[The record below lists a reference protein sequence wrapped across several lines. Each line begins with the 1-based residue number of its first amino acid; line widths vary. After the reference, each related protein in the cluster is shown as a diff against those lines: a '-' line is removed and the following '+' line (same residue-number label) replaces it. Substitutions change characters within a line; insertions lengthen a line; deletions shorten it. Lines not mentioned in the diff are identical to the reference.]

1 MESWKLWKFDSVFAG
16 CAWLSGREERAA
28 LDCARGF
35 WRGMDGLLRNMGVC
49 SGSSGLAAGPLRLAD
64 PGFSFCWGRP
74 PLLKACRNTW
84 TGSGPGYAAA
94 GSAAGPGFGAGIL
107 CGRRVFSG
115 RLRGSSVEGPDSLL
129 DGASPCGKMPC
140 QLPSFSHGLVLL
152 WLMGSPWFPGCGDQ
166 ISKWTL
172 EFSASVRARSA
183 RVVELS

>member
-1 MESWKLWKFDSVFAG
+1 MAFGAGGEGGAGLCPWFLAGHGWSAAEHGGVFREQ
-16 CAWLSGREERAA
+16 WVGRRASA
-28 LDCARGF
+28 VGGPGVF
-35 WRGMDGLLRNMGVC
+35 LL
-49 SGSSGLAAGPLRLAD
+49 L
-64 PGFSFCWGRP
+64 GRP

>member
-1 MESWKLWKFDSVFAG
+1 MAFGAG
-16 CAWLSGREERAA
+16 GEGGAGLCPWFLAGHGCPVL
-28 LDCARGF
+28 
-35 WRGMDGLLRNMGVC
+35 DGLLRDMGVC

-152 WLMGSPWFPGCGDQ
+152 WLMGRRGFRAVEIRYRSGRWSFRRRCGRGRRG
-166 ISKWTL
+166 WWN
-172 EFSASVRARSA
+172 
-183 RVVELS
+183 